1 MASRNLH
8 KTSTVS
14 GMGMSQA
21 SSIVDKTSKTPLYK
35 GTRFSL
41 MGKEDHIGAVKRVPF
56 DANDIKFDLIFDE
69 NEKIDKQIRHK

>member
-1 MASRNLH
+1 M
-8 KTSTVS
+8 S

-21 SSIVDKTSKTPLYK
+21 SSTIEKNSRTPLYK

-41 MGKEDHIGAVKRVPF
+41 LGKEDHIGAVKRLPF

-69 NEKIDKQIRHK
+69 NEKIDK